1 MRYKALTATVL
12 LGMAMGAQAQAAPS
26 LWGPEQDIGNQTPRP
41 SASVELWENGE
52 EDYQVT
58 AQEPETSS
66 APAPEAEEEKEETQQ
81 GGRTAPEATFTV
93 KSIAID
99 ASELKVDKAALTDL
113 MKDCIGDGVT
123 LSKLNAAIAQ
133 VTSYCR
139 THGYPASAAYLPAQE
154 AKDGAIE
161 IKVIPGRYGDVK
173 LENHSK
179 LKDNV
184 AMRFVGGLKKGD
196 IIRSRGLETTL
207 YSISDVSGT
216 KAVGV
221 LAPGKDFGTSDVT
234 VRIEDGP
241 QTNTVLYAENY
252 GSKSSGRYRYGLQQS
267 FYDVGGLGQRASLG
281 GLISNA
287 RMHNYYANY
296 EVPVGRGGHTLGLGI
311 SRMDYNLGGPF
322 RAWGA
327 NGTADTVSLFGTVP
341 IYHMHDGQL
350 KVLYGYDY
358 RKLKDD
364 LDIFGGLADS
374 DKHSNS
380 IHVGIAGNQQLDAKT
395 SVDFDATLT
404 HGNLTLDS
412 WYARLRDA
420 LGGDTEGPF
429 TKFTFD
435 GTLVRTLGHRT
446 DVMEKVS
453 GQLADRNL
461 DGSEQLYL
469 GGANAIRAYPQGEGS
484 GDDGFT
490 STTEFRYYTDI
501 PGLTFSTYFDIGHA
515 KLSHDGHAGSETLK
529 GWGLAASYQR
539 PGDWFARLDYARR
552 IGDSKFLSED
562 AKAKGRLWF
571 LLGKIW

>member
-52 EDYQVT
+52 EDHQVT